1 MILTPQESKVMD
13 GRPFDAIISGLQ
25 RALAAN
31 MLVRLEGSD
40 KIYAVTILD
49 ESIPAFSMPITVM
62 DVMGRR
68 RICIDVRKSNREFT
82 VNEVTGT
89 FKPVLLTETNFLVN
103 LAIAQDIWREG
114 PAEFNNVYFDACRI
128 YAMWLA
134 MKTSKRLVLSAQ
146 QQNELVISFAYY
158 WLTRYNSESF
168 INENYYNFIVNK
180 ISTLFGFNQNE
191 VYTILNRFNKVV
203 FEDIDVFCKT
213 LSQVIDNPKMKTFNR
228 VLLQTM
234 ILGSWLGGVNAREL
248 TAVAVEYPPVFLTIL
263 YRAMNE
269 RSFKN
274 SDITQLAMKLLN
286 KAKQDGYSLVFADIL
301 RRHM

>member
-68 RICIDVRKSNREFT
+68 RICIDVRKNNREYT
-82 VNEVTGT
+82 INEVTGT
-89 FKPVLLTETNFLVN
+89 FKPALLTETNFLVN

-263 YRAMNE
+263 YRALNE

>member
-13 GRPFDAIISGLQ
+13 GRPFDAVISGLQ

-68 RICIDVRKSNREFT
+68 RICIDVRKNNREYT

>member
-68 RICIDVRKSNREFT
+68 RICIDVRKNNREYT

>member
-13 GRPFDAIISGLQ
+13 GRPFDAVISGLQ

-68 RICIDVRKSNREFT
+68 RICIDVRKNNREYT

-89 FKPVLLTETNFLVN
+89 FKPTLLTETNFLVN